1 MGGFRP
7 PLQSDPGGSLAV
19 HFSGLSLSFHFGRG
33 AYHAVCRHDSELNG
47 IASVSLSSGVYDEEE
62 I

>member
-19 HFSGLSLSFHFGRG
+19 HFSGLSLSFHFGRDARNDMQLREWG
-33 AYHAVCRHDSELNG
+33 RITRFVG
-47 IASVSLSSGVYDEEE
+47 TILS
-62 I
+62 